1 MDIVPFI
8 TSCVLDSSKVT
19 NRHYLKT
26 VKSMDYDEFCD
37 VIASVIP
44 ELSITLPLF
53 HCDEWYEFV
62 SFTTIQQSRQDEEYV
77 VRDCKVEYPIT
88 LVQLDHQQWKLEG
101 IAPHCLSMFTHDKHN
116 GVLNIPLVIE
126 ANKTSSTSRS
136 TDLYHQTVLVFD
148 FRQTKHIAFLYDP
161 NGECSRFN
169 TDDVH
174 YAIETY
180 VNMLDVGNTTSPIKY
195 KRLHNNRINLYHK
208 SIGGENCVVCCILF
222 MISYSL
228 LRVDVC
234 QHDAM
239 FLQSKTLSTKL
250 HILLY
255 NALGYELQ
263 RFTT

>member
-1 MDIVPFI
+1 MDIVPFLR
-8 TSCVLDSSKVT
+8 SCVLDSSKVT

-44 ELSITLPLF
+44 DLSITLPLF

-62 SFTTIQQSRQDEEYV
+62 SFTTIQQSKQSSQSNLVIDEEYV

-88 LVQLDHQQWKLEG
+88 LIQLDHEQWKLEG
-101 IAPHCLSMFTHDKHN
+101 LAPHCLSMFTRDNHN

-126 ANKTSSTSRS
+126 AKKTRS
-136 TDLYHQTVLVFD
+136 AALCHQTILVFD
-148 FRQTKHIAFLYDP
+148 FRHTKQEQNIAFLYDP
-161 NGECSRFN
+161 NGECSRFD

-180 VNMLDVGNTTSPIKY
+180 VNMLNINY
-195 KRLHNNRINLYHK
+195 KRLHNTRINLYHK
-208 SIGGENCVVCCILF
+208 SIGGEHCVVCCILF

-228 LRVDVC
+228 LQVDVY

-239 FLQSKTLSTKL
+239 LLQSKSLLTKL

-255 NALGYELQ
+255 NALGNELQ
-263 RFTT
+263 RFTA